1 MNAHS
6 HHYKTRLKRL
16 TTLIMGLHPLLSR
29 VPAALPTLGSDS
41 AKFAKKMTAKEV
53 TQRKEAHTKL
63 DENRLDRLAISYWLV
78 PLDEPE
84 SRVRKSA

>member
-6 HHYKTRLKRL
+6 HHYKVRLKNL
-16 TTLIMGLHPLLSR
+16 TELVLGLHPLVAK
-29 VPAALPTLGSDS
+29 VPAALPVLGSES